1 MSADLGD
8 DVVVAVG
15 QQVHGL
21 APGAAAGVRD
31 GFRGGVCFH
40 FEDQPPDEEAVV
52 RVGELDLRDV
62 TRGDR
67 DDDRIPRGRALGHGC
82 LLEPDELPGR
92 RVDEA
97 ADVGSRDV
105 GADRVD
111 DLDDA
116 GLAQEQGF
124 RLALVQRQALRGGL
138 GGVERVGRVDD
149 GDGAPSER
157 TQGRAFAGRSPA
169 AELQGLVA
177 VPERESRGRRQLA
190 GLGDD
195 MTERWVLKCRQGK
208 GGRRRVWPVFV
219 SFFFDFKKKGGRE
232 KEKESRLLA
241 LSGFSLQRDE
251 RRASSVERRASSA
264 NALSSRSL
272 SLSQHWRGSERK
284 PSRSTS
290 PTSLHVLRSI
300 VLRRPFQKSR
310 AMDAASSRR
319 GRGKKNSEMEFD
331 QRAAKNGFFSSS
343 FPRRLWK

>member
-1 MSADLGD
+1 MGPEAHGLGKRRALSADLGD

-251 RRASSVERRASSA
+251 RRASSVERRAPM
-264 NALSSRSL
+264 LSPLARSL
-272 SLSQHWRGSERK
+272 SPNIGAAQKGSLPAPHPQHRFMCS
-284 PSRSTS
+284 
-290 PTSLHVLRSI
+290 
-300 VLRRPFQKSR
+300 
-310 AMDAASSRR
+310 AA
-319 GRGKKNSEMEFD
+319 
-331 QRAAKNGFFSSS
+331 
-343 FPRRLWK
+343 